1 MIMAQKIMI
10 QAHSISYAHA
20 MSYAHTM
27 SYAQD
32 ILWASVMKAIPK
44 FDESESGLI
53 VLKSCNEPILKHI
66 S

>member
-1 MIMAQKIMI
+1 MLMAQKVMI
-10 QAHSISYAHA
+10 QAHSMSYAHA
-20 MSYAHTM
+20 M

-53 VLKSCNEPILKHI
+53 VLKSCNEPIP
-66 S
+66 

>member
-1 MIMAQKIMI
+1 MLMDQKNMI
-10 QAHSISYAHA
+10 QAHSMSYAHA
-20 MSYAHTM
+20 M

-53 VLKSCNEPILKHI
+53 VLKSCNEPIP
-66 S
+66 